1 MLIPPASESP
11 RNDRLYRHF
20 SAIRDRALESMTG
33 DHQPV
38 DDTCLHLTVA
48 DLIAGPM
55 YRLHA
60 ERIPNLDGSI
70 QNRIKTVFKA
80 QPRVI
85 EPLRWQIAGLAFFQ
99 HAVVCL
105 LKPVDEVDYAP
116 LMRLRDDIY
125 TDPRLQSLGVRRPR
139 PFLAHITLA
148 YYQEI
153 PSEDARLMWVN
164 AYSELQTF
172 AQSVQEP
179 LLLRSV
185 GLRHFEDMTHY
196 VPCAPPIALSFGP
209 TGD

>member
-1 MLIPPASESP
+1 VSDGTLHDYQARLEAWLSHAGWHKSLTQVERSEKFQNGRAKPVPGMSVLIPPASESP

-125 TDPRLQSLGVRRPR
+125 TDP
-139 PFLAHITLA
+139 
-148 YYQEI
+148 
-153 PSEDARLMWVN
+153 
-164 AYSELQTF
+164 
-172 AQSVQEP
+172 
-179 LLLRSV
+179 
-185 GLRHFEDMTHY
+185 
-196 VPCAPPIALSFGP
+196 
-209 TGD
+209 